1 MRGVVVGLLVA
12 TAFILS
18 GCQYLMGAMM
28 GGPIGLPGG
37 SFDPGAFGSFD
48 PGDFGSFDPGAFG
61 SFPPADAIYKTGSAT
76 VKIDGTSSTYGTLA
90 GPASLMADLGANA
103 MWTDGHGHYLLVAG
117 AKSGNPL
124 IDGGSDFVQV
134 EQIVDDHHWMTG
146 DPSDCKVDVTTA
158 DKTGF
163 SGTASCKG
171 LRWSDAIAPFDASG
185 NPAFVAGQAP
195 FDLEV
200 TFQAKP

>member
-1 MRGVVVGLLVA
+1 MRGVVIGLLVA

-28 GGPIGLPGG
+28 GSPIVLPGG

-48 PGDFGSFDPGAFG
+48 PGGFGSFDPGAFG
-61 SFPPADAIYKTGSAT
+61 SFSPPAATYKTGSAT
-76 VKIDGTSSTYGTLA
+76 VKIDGTSSTYDTLT
-90 GPASLMADLGANA
+90 GPASLMPDFGANA
-103 MWTDGHGHYLLVAG
+103 MWTDGHGHYVQVVG
-117 AKSGNPL
+117 AKTGSPL
-124 IDGGSDFVQV
+124 IDSEAGFVEV
-134 EQIVDDHHWMTG
+134 EQIVDDHHWMAG
-146 DPSDCKVDVTTA
+146 DESGCTVDVTSA

-171 LRWSDAIAPFDASG
+171 LRWSDAMAPVDASG
-185 NPAFVAGQAP
+185 NPAYVAGQAP

-200 TFQAKP
+200 TFRATP